1 MSVQGVLAFLMTAFA
16 GPGLIS
22 PDLANGA
29 LPLYFCRPFSRAEY
43 VLGKSSVLGILL
55 SEITWIPGVILF
67 VIQASFA
74 GTAWTW
80 DNLWIAGSLF
90 LSSLILIAILS
101 LLAMALSAWVKWRI
115 VAGALLLAVMFFGAG
130 FAQAINAVLRIDG
143 GSFLQ
148 SHLLSGN
155 GLDEPVLSG
164 QPACPL
170 RRSGLVRH
178 PRLLLRLSLA
188 PAAQGPRLRGDPVS
202 DRIIFEDV
210 SKFYGEILGVNR
222 VNLSIPPGITSLVGP
237 NGSGKT
243 TLMNLM
249 TGLVKP
255 SRGRIEV
262 LGYPTDDPENL
273 FKFVGYSTQFDAF
286 PKGLTGFQFIYS
298 YLCLSGM
305 PLQDAERTA
314 WQAIERVNM
323 VDAASR
329 KVAAYSKGMRQ
340 RIRLAQALAHNPKV
354 LVLDEPLNGLD
365 PLARSEMIALFRASA
380 AEGSYVIISSHILHE
395 VDVISDQV
403 ILLSNG
409 YVVAEG
415 QIQSV
420 RNEIQEHPTQILIR
434 CDRPRELA
442 AKLFESEYT
451 IEASIHNDGRGLL
464 LKTRDADRFYLAMNQ
479 LALNGLLIESIAPAD
494 DDVLSVYEY
503 LIGNEE
509 VVR

>member
-1 MSVQGVLAFLMTAFA
+1 M
-16 GPGLIS
+16 
-22 PDLANGA
+22 
-29 LPLYFCRPFSRAEY
+29 
-43 VLGKSSVLGILL
+43 
-55 SEITWIPGVILF
+55 
-67 VIQASFA
+67 
-74 GTAWTW
+74 
-80 DNLWIAGSLF
+80 
-90 LSSLILIAILS
+90 
-101 LLAMALSAWVKWRI
+101 
-115 VAGALLLAVMFFGAG
+115 
-130 FAQAINAVLRIDG
+130 
-143 GSFLQ
+143 
-148 SHLLSGN
+148 
-155 GLDEPVLSG
+155 
-164 QPACPL
+164 
-170 RRSGLVRH
+170 
-178 PRLLLRLSLA
+178 
-188 PAAQGPRLRGDPVS
+188 S
-202 DRIIFEDV
+202 DRIVFEDV

-255 SRGRIEV
+255 SRGRIQV
-262 LGYPTDDPENL
+262 LGLGTDDPENL
-273 FKFVGYSTQFDAF
+273 FKIVGYSTQFDAF

-298 YLCLSGM
+298 YLGLSGISA
-305 PLQDAERTA
+305 QEAERTA
-314 WQAIERVNM
+314 WEAIQRVNL

-365 PLARSEMIALFRASA
+365 PLARAEMIALFRASA
-380 AEGSYVIISSHILHE
+380 AQGCYVIISSHILHE

-415 QIQSV
+415 QIQTV

-442 AKLFESEYT
+442 AKLFESEYM

-464 LKTRDADRFYLAMNQ
+464 LKTKDADRFYLALNQ
-479 LALNGLLIESIAPAD
+479 LALNGIQIESIAPAD